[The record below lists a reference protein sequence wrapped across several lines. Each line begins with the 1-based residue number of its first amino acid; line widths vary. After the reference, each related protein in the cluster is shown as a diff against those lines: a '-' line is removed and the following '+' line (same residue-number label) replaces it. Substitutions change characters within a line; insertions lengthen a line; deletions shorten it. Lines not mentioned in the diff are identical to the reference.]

1 MGLRRSPIKVTTAL
15 PIPRRILLLLA
26 GLWFA
31 MGGAVQAQDYPPR
44 PDGPVYDGADILSP
58 ATEAQLDAE
67 LRAYNT
73 QTGRA
78 IIIAT
83 VPSLGGA
90 SIEPYATGLFSD
102 WGIGGAKRD
111 TGLLLLIARDD
122 RKLRI
127 EVGYGL
133 HGYFGGIMASRV
145 INDVITPRFKE
156 GDFDAGVTDGVAAIL
171 AHLAKSPEDAIAIE
185 EAAQAAAEQ
194 RSRSD
199 GGFPVGVLIW
209 LAFMVFFFVLPMLAG
224 RKRRRRYRAKGEGP
238 WGDRGRDLGDTA
250 RDIILWEVGSAVLR
264 GVLSG
269 GDDDRGGWGG
279 GGLGGGGGGFGGGG
293 FGGFGGGMSGGGG
306 ASGGW

>member
-1 MGLRRSPIKVTTAL
+1 MIRTVTSLRTAL
-15 PIPRRILLLLA
+15 LVLLA
-26 GLWFA
+26 ALGLA
-31 MGGAVQAQDYPPR
+31 TGTAALAQDYPPR
-44 PDGPVYDGADILSP
+44 PEGPVYDGADILSA

-67 LRAYNT
+67 LRAYNA

-102 WGIGGAKRD
+102 WGIGGAQRD
-111 TGLLLLIARDD
+111 MGLLLLIARDD

-133 HGYFGGIMASRV
+133 HGYFGGIMAGRV

-156 GDFDAGVTDGVAAIL
+156 GDFDAGVSNGVAAIL

-185 EAAQAAAEQ
+185 EAAQAAAAQ
-194 RSRSD
+194 ASRSD
-199 GGFPVGVLIW
+199 GGFPIGVLIW
-209 LAFMVFFFVLPMLAG
+209 LAFMFFFFVLPVLAG
-224 RKRRRRYRAKGEGP
+224 RKRRRKYRAKGEGP
-238 WGDRGRDLGDTA
+238 WGDSGRGLGDSA
-250 RDIILWEVGSAVLR
+250 RDIILWEVGSAIAR

-269 GDDDRGGWGG
+269 GGGGRGGGF
-279 GGLGGGGGGFGGGG
+279 GGGGGGFGGGGGGG

-306 ASGGW
+306 ASGSW